1 MTAHHARRSEVVPD
15 PAQALTR
22 ALQLAAPEDVIF
34 ITGSLYLVGDLRR
47 EWMSRKSGRPI
58 SS

>member
-1 MTAHHARRSEVVPD
+1 VPD
-15 PAQALTR
+15 PAEALAR

-34 ITGSLYLVGDLRR
+34 VTGSLYLVGDLRR